1 MMSRVVVASAVVIAL
16 CSCESPRKNE
26 APAKTETIDA
36 RPAGAIQ
43 RAKTG
48 VEKANEAGVQ
58 RNEDA
63 LDRATKGENVERGAP
78 SR

>member
-1 MMSRVVVASAVVIAL
+1 MQARVLASIVVVSL
-16 CSCESPRKNE
+16 CACGSPRKDE
-26 APAKTETIDA
+26 APAKIDA

-43 RAKTG
+43 RAKQG
-48 VEKANEAGVQ
+48 VEKANEAGVK

-63 LDRATKGENVERGAP
+63 YDRATKSENVERGAP

>member
-1 MMSRVVVASAVVIAL
+1 MMSRVACAVVIAL

-43 RAKTG
+43 RAKQG